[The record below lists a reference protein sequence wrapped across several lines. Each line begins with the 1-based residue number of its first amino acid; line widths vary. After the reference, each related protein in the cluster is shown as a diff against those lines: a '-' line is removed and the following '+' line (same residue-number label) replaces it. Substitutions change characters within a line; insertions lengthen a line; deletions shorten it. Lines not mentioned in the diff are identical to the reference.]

1 MFIHKYKFH
10 FVLLVIF
17 LCTIANSNDDI
28 TKIDTKIKQIS
39 RQANKQNAFIK
50 NTHKTLNSIY
60 ADILRA
66 KKQRDEIQKKLDSI
80 NAKLKYAKQALLI
93 QKRKKDNLVDN
104 VEALRNQTRELEKK
118 LEYSIVDGYTKSL
131 SLEEIKEYS
140 VDEVV
145 NDEIYKILLEEN
157 QEAGYRLNSKYLDIK
172 RKEIEASKH
181 AQNLIQ
187 NIQNIQNI
195 QKKQLALKEKQNKVL
210 ESLKNSKNEYIKK
223 ILKKKQQQ
231 QQMLKELSKLNIL
244 KSKTIE
250 QMQKQAQLK
259 RQKQKALLA
268 AKKLKERLKN
278 ATPSQRAKIIKQ
290 SKQIQEQKVKQ
301 RGSSIRGVHIA
312 KYVGVKTSAPL
323 SRYSI
328 IKEFGT
334 HKDKLYNTE
343 LFEESL
349 TISPIGPDR
358 RVRAVLNGEIAFIK
372 TNHNLF
378 GNVIIIK
385 HSNSLATV
393 YAQLSQISSS
403 VHKGKRVYEG
413 DVIAISGNIL
423 KFQVL
428 QNGKYVNPKSIFR

>member
-1 MFIHKYKFH
+1 VFIHKYKFY
-10 FVLLVIF
+10 FVLFIVF

-28 TKIDTKIKQIS
+28 AKIDTKIKQIS
-39 RQANKQNAFIK
+39 KQANKQSIFIK

-66 KKQRDEIQKKLDSI
+66 KKQRDEIQKNLDSI

-104 VEALRNQTRELEKK
+104 VEALRNQTKALEKELE
-118 LEYSIVDGYTKSL
+118 YGIVDGYTKSL

-145 NDEIYKILLEEN
+145 NDEIYNIWLEEN
-157 QEAGYRLNSKYLDIK
+157 KEAGYRLNSKYLDIK

-210 ESLKNSKNEYIKK
+210 ESLKNSKNAYIKK
-223 ILKKKQQQ
+223 MLKKKQQQ

-250 QMQKQAQLK
+250 QMQRQAQLK
-259 RQKQKALLA
+259 KQKQKALLA

-278 ATPSQRAKIIKQ
+278 ATPSQRAQIIKQ

-301 RGSSIRGVHIA
+301 RGSSISGVHIA
-312 KYVGVKTSAPL
+312 KYVGAKTIAPL

-334 HKDKLYNTE
+334 HKDKLYHTE

-358 RVRAVLNGEIAFIK
+358 RVRAVLDGEIAFVK

-403 VHKGKRVYEG
+403 VK
-413 DVIAISGNIL
+413 N
-423 KFQVL
+423 
-428 QNGKYVNPKSIFR
+428 